1 MNIVCFGLSH
11 RTAGVEL
18 RERFA
23 VTPGAL
29 PAAVDRLRAAPGVR
43 EAVVLSTCNRV
54 ECYAALDDGEG
65 ADASAV
71 ALCRAH
77 FGDAA
82 SADAAEFYH
91 LDAPE
96 SVAHLFRVVG
106 GLDSMVLGETEIS
119 GQVKDAYGFAAAR
132 GATGKFLNRL
142 FQRAFRAGKAIRSQT
157 GVGRGAV
164 SVGGVAV
171 DLAERLFGSLDDRRV
186 LVLGAGDTGE
196 RVARGLRARGARGV
210 LVSNRNFERAA
221 ALATELGGEAVR
233 FDAWETAAADADILI
248 SSTAAP
254 HAVVTRAQVVPLLA
268 RRAADRPLFIIDLA
282 VPRDV
287 EPSVNE
293 LEDVYVYDM
302 DALEALARQGQEGR
316 ARELAE
322 CERLVAG
329 HVAEFTAWLD
339 TAADTAAAGERNSV
353 PSPPSPSSPSPEHA
367 LRVAPERSLA
377 VSR

>member
-11 RTAGVEL
+11 RTAGVEQ

-23 VTPGAL
+23 VTPAAL
-29 PAAVDRLRAAPGVR
+29 PDAVDRLRAVPGVV
-43 EAVVLSTCNRV
+43 EAVVLSTCNRA
-54 ECYAALDDGEG
+54 ECYAAVEGDGAETH
-65 ADASAV
+65 AAAI
-71 ALCRAH
+71 CRAH

-82 SADAAEFYH
+82 DGAEFYRF
-91 LDAPE
+91 DGPE

-106 GLDSMVLGETEIS
+106 GLDSMVLGETEIA
-119 GQVKDAYGFAAAR
+119 GQVKDAYGFASAR

-142 FQRAFRAGKAIRSQT
+142 FQRAFRAGKALRSQT
-157 GVGRGAV
+157 GVGRGSV

-171 DLAERLFGSLDDRRV
+171 DLAERLFGGLEDRCV

-210 LVSNRNFERAA
+210 LVSNRSFERAA
-221 ALATELGGEAVR
+221 ALAAELGGAAVR

-254 HAVVTRAQVVPLLA
+254 HAVVTRAQVVPLLT

-287 EPSVNE
+287 EPSVND
-293 LEDVYVYDM
+293 LEGVYLYDI
-302 DALEALARQGQEGR
+302 DSLEALARQGQDGR
-316 ARELAE
+316 ARELAA
-322 CERLVAG
+322 CEQLIAD
-329 HVAEFTAWLD
+329 HVAEFTAWLE
-339 TAADTAAAGERNSV
+339 AAAGRAEV
-353 PSPPSPSSPSPEHA
+353 PSTTSNEF
-367 LRVAPERSLA
+367 RVPERPLA
-377 VSR
+377 ASR

>member
-29 PAAVDRLRAAPGVR
+29 PATVDRLRALPGVA
-43 EAVVLSTCNRV
+43 EAVVLSTCNRT
-54 ECYAALDDGEG
+54 EFYAAVTGDG
-65 ADASAV
+65 APASAA

-77 FGDAA
+77 FGGAADGAGFYHFDAA
-82 SADAAEFYH
+82 QG
-91 LDAPE
+91 
-96 SVAHLFRVVG
+96 VAHLFRVVG
-106 GLDSMVLGETEIS
+106 GLDSMVLGETEIA
-119 GQVKDAYGFAAAR
+119 GQVKDAYTLAAAR

-142 FQRAFRAGKAIRSQT
+142 FQKAFRAGKALRSQT

-210 LVSNRNFERAA
+210 LVSNRSYERAA
-221 ALATELGGEAVR
+221 ALAAELGGEAVR
-233 FDAWETAAADADILI
+233 FDAWETAAAEADILI

-254 HAVVTRAQVVPLLA
+254 HAVVTRAQTVALLT

-287 EPSVNE
+287 EPAVNE
-293 LEDVYVYDM
+293 VDGVYLYDM
-302 DALEALARQGQEGR
+302 DSLEALARQGQEGR
-316 ARELAE
+316 ARELAD
-322 CERLVAG
+322 CERLLAG
-329 HVAEFTAWLD
+329 HVAEFTAWLAAAHD
-339 TAADTAAAGERNSV
+339 RGAAAPAADPER
-353 PSPPSPSSPSPEHA
+353 
-367 LRVAPERSLA
+367 RAPERPLA
-377 VSR
+377 VSH

>member
-43 EAVVLSTCNRV
+43 EAVILSTCNRV
-54 ECYAALDDGEG
+54 ECYAVFDGDG
-65 ADASAV
+65 TDASAA

-77 FGDAA
+77 FGDAT
-82 SADAAEFYH
+82 ADTAEFYH
-91 LDAPE
+91 FNAPE

-132 GATGKFLNRL
+132 GATGKLLNRL

-171 DLAERLFGSLDDRRV
+171 DLAERLFGGLDDRRV

-196 RVARGLRARGARGV
+196 RVARGLRTRGARGV
-210 LVSNRNFERAA
+210 LVSNRSFERAA
-221 ALATELGGEAVR
+221 ALAAELGGEAVR

-287 EPSVNE
+287 EPSVND

-302 DALEALARQGQEGR
+302 DALESLARQGQEGR

-339 TAADTAAAGERNSV
+339 TANAMERNVAPTTTAASQNARR
-353 PSPPSPSSPSPEHA
+353 A
-367 LRVAPERSLA
+367 APERPLA
-377 VSR
+377 VSPS

>member
-1 MNIVCFGLSH
+1 MMNIVCFGLSH

-23 VTPGAL
+23 VAPGAM
-29 PAAVDRLRAAPGVR
+29 ATAVERLRTAPGVA
-43 EAVVLSTCNRV
+43 EAVVLSTCNRA
-54 ECYAALDDGEG
+54 EFYAVVTDTRA
-65 ADASAV
+65 A

-77 FGDAA
+77 LGDAA
-82 SADAAEFYH
+82 EEAGFYH

-96 SVAHLFRVVG
+96 SVSHLFRVVG
-106 GLDSMVLGETEIS
+106 GLDSMVLGETEIT
-119 GQVKDAYGFAAAR
+119 GQVKDAYTLAAAQ

-142 FQRAFRAGKAIRSQT
+142 FQKAFRAGKAIRSQT

-171 DLAERLFGSLDDRRV
+171 DLAEQIFGRLDDRRV

-210 LVSNRNFERAA
+210 LVSNRSFERAA
-221 ALATELGGEAVR
+221 ALAAELGGEAVR
-233 FDAWETAAADADILI
+233 FDEWETVATDADILI

-254 HAVVTRAQVVPLLA
+254 HAVVTHAQVVPLLA

-287 EPSVNE
+287 EPSVND
-293 LEDVYVYDM
+293 LEGVYLYDM
-302 DALEALARQGQEGR
+302 DSLEALARQGQEGR

-322 CERLVAG
+322 CERLLTG
-329 HVAEFTAWLD
+329 HVAEFSDWME
-339 TAADTAAAGERNSV
+339 AAAIRGGEAL
-353 PSPPSPSSPSPEHA
+353 PPAGSG
-367 LRVAPERSLA
+367 LRAPERPLA